1 MLATVLEEMP
11 PFPERE
17 SSILAK
23 LKKKKPAAARVIEE
37 QATEEKKTPKAAP
50 GMVIISHFYWEN
62 YFLLLFFFLSSER
75 PSYNLTKHLLWRRIS
90 HQRQF
95 KVLQIFLLMSSV
107 VQQNQHQLLSNNL
120 SKQLVVTLANQP
132 LQLPITY

>member
-1 MLATVLEEMP
+1 MAQGDMLATVLEEMP

-50 GMVIISHFYWEN
+50 GMIIMSISSNLVFFDCRT
-62 YFLLLFFFLSSER
+62 FL
-75 PSYNLTKHLLWRRIS
+75 
-90 HQRQF
+90 
-95 KVLQIFLLMSSV
+95 
-107 VQQNQHQLLSNNL
+107 
-120 SKQLVVTLANQP
+120 
-132 LQLPITY
+132 

>member
-1 MLATVLEEMP
+1 MAQGDMLATVLEEMP

-62 YFLLLFFFLSSER
+62 YFLLLFFFCHPSDRVITSPSTCYGSGSATSASSKFYR
-75 PSYNLTKHLLWRRIS
+75 SSCRCLRWSIRTSTSPCRTTYPSNWW
-90 HQRQF
+90 
-95 KVLQIFLLMSSV
+95 
-107 VQQNQHQLLSNNL
+107 
-120 SKQLVVTLANQP
+120 
-132 LQLPITY
+132 

>member
-1 MLATVLEEMP
+1 MAQGDMLATVLEEMP

-50 GMVIISHFYWEN
+50 GMIIILISAN
-62 YFLLLFFFLSSER
+62 LVFLADR
-75 PSYNLTKHLLWRRIS
+75 TDCNLMKRLLWQLIS
-90 HQRQF
+90 LQHQF
-95 KVLQIFLLMSSV
+95 KVQQISLSMFSV
-107 VQQNQHQLLSNNL
+107 VQQNQHRLLSNNQF
-120 SKQLVVTLANQP
+120 KQLAISVNQLHQLA
-132 LQLPITY
+132 IIY